1 MEDGAG
7 LLALAAMA
15 AGLDVVGRK
24 PIGQALAGQAKAD
37 LFDEIGMGKVDIAR
51 LTQLFGEAI
60 DQVGRIERVIDG
72 FTDAGYGY

>member
-1 MEDGAG
+1 MEYGTG

-15 AGLDVVGRK
+15 ASFDVVGRE
-24 PIGQALAGQAKAD
+24 PIGQALAGQSEAD
-37 LFDEIGMGKVDIAR
+37 LFNEIGMGKVNIAR

-60 DQVGRIERVIDG
+60 DQVWRIERVIDG

>member
-7 LLALAAMA
+7 LLALAAVT
-15 AGLDVVGRK
+15 AGFDVVRRE
-24 PIGQALAGQAKAD
+24 PISQALAGKAQAD
-37 LFDEIGMGKVDIAR
+37 LFDEIGMGQVDIAR
-51 LTQLFGEAI
+51 LTQLFCEAI